1 MTIKF
6 FFFFC
11 QAYANYMPTFDIK
24 YLQTVMK
31 KILKIFFLSLFS
43 LIITIAI
50 FFPEDPAWIKCSDE
64 KDLYRYVYD
73 GWKVEKVI
81 KDYKNE
87 YPRIWMSKKGE
98 IKALN
103 FGNRCYHLE
112 GAELNFKKGNIIF

>member
-1 MTIKF
+1 M
-6 FFFFC
+6 
-11 QAYANYMPTFDIK
+11 
-24 YLQTVMK
+24 
-31 KILKIFFLSLFS
+31 
-43 LIITIAI
+43 
-50 FFPEDPAWIKCSDE
+50 
-64 KDLYRYVYD
+64 YD

>member
-1 MTIKF
+1 
-6 FFFFC
+6 
-11 QAYANYMPTFDIK
+11 MPTFDIK

-50 FFPEDPAWIKCSDE
+50 FIPEDPAWIKCSDE

-73 GWKVEKVI
+73 GWKVEKII

-112 GAELNFKKGNIIF
+112 GAELNFKKGNINF

>member
-1 MTIKF
+1 MKKIIKF
-6 FFFFC
+6 FFFS
-11 QAYANYMPTFDIK
+11 
-24 YLQTVMK
+24 
-31 KILKIFFLSLFS
+31 FLSVII
-43 LIITIAI
+43 LIT
-50 FFPEDPAWIKCSDE
+50 FLVGEDPAWVNCSDE
-64 KDLYRYVYD
+64 NDLYRYVYN

>member
-1 MTIKF
+1 MTSKKF
-6 FFFFC
+6 FFYC

-50 FFPEDPAWIKCSDE
+50 FIPEDPAWIKCSDD

-112 GAELNFKKGNIIF
+112 GAELNFKKGNINF

>member
-1 MTIKF
+1 
-6 FFFFC
+6 
-11 QAYANYMPTFDIK
+11 MPTFDIK

-50 FFPEDPAWIKCSDE
+50 FFSEDPAWIKCSDE
-64 KDLYRYVYD
+64 KDLYRYMYD
-73 GWKVEKVI
+73 EWKVEKVI

-112 GAELNFKKGNIIF
+112 GAELNFKKGNINF

>member
-1 MTIKF
+1 MKKIIKF
-6 FFFFC
+6 FFFS
-11 QAYANYMPTFDIK
+11 
-24 YLQTVMK
+24 
-31 KILKIFFLSLFS
+31 FLSVII
-43 LIITIAI
+43 LIT
-50 FFPEDPAWIKCSDE
+50 FLVGEDPAWVNCSDE
-64 KDLYRYVYD
+64 NDLYRYVYN

-112 GAELNFKKGNIIF
+112 GAELNFKKGDIIF